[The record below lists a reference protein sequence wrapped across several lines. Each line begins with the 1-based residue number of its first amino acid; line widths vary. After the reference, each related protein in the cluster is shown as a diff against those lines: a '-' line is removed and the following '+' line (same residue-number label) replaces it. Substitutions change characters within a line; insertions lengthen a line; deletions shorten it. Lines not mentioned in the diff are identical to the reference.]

1 MYELGVRI
9 EEEPEWDGPDP
20 LKQMVAKGHVVCRK
34 PRGHDK
40 KLLESRKDSMTDNG
54 LAALTERLVEV
65 EESKIKGECISD
77 ACDHDED
84 DPEHQPTG
92 WVGCGDAAAI
102 LGERGVFLPD
112 GAKVRRNAI
121 MVEQDAEIARQA
133 ATIATL
139 RADAYATIDLLA
151 NALSEIATLRAALD
165 GLVEPL
171 GEWLIEMMERNL
183 TPAEATLYD
192 ALRAALA
199 TAKEA
204 G

>member
-1 MYELGVRI
+1 
-9 EEEPEWDGPDP
+9 
-20 LKQMVAKGHVVCRK
+20 
-34 PRGHDK
+34 
-40 KLLESRKDSMTDNG
+40 MTDNG
-54 LAALTERLVEV
+54 LAALAAALQEADDSWNQM
-65 EESKIKGECISD
+65 ESTDGRWRDFI
-77 ACDHDED
+77 
-84 DPEHQPTG
+84 
-92 WVGCGDAAAI
+92 AAAI